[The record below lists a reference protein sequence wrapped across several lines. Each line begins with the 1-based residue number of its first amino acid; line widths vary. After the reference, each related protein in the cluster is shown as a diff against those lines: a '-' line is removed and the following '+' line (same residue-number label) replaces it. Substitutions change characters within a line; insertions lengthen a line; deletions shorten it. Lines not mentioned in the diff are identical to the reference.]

1 MSEQQSN
8 TLDTAN
14 LGPMLKQRRGSLS
27 LRQAA
32 AEAGISFSTFAR
44 VEGGS
49 QPDLVTFTKLCS
61 WLGVNPSDFFTPGP
75 IRKMSNVEQ
84 IVTQLRNDPYLP
96 AGAGDHIANM
106 LRDMYSV
113 MAKPQGNQDRVA
125 VQMQSHSMF
134 RPGVSKKLGTLLADL
149 EIAVQGWAKKL

>member
-14 LGPMLKQRRGSLS
+14 LGAMLKERRSSLS

-32 AEAGISFSTFAR
+32 AEAGVSFSTFAR

-113 MAKPQGNQDRVA
+113 MAKPQSEPDKLT
-125 VQMQSHSMF
+125 VQMHSQSMF
-134 RPGVSKKLGTLLADL
+134 RPGVSKKLGGLLADL
-149 EIAVQGWAKKL
+149 EIAVQARANEI

>member
-1 MSEQQSN
+1 MSEQQNN
-8 TLDTAN
+8 TLNTAN
-14 LGPMLKQRRGSLS
+14 LGVLLKERRGSLS

-61 WLGVNPSDFFTPGP
+61 WLGVNPSDFFTPRP

-84 IVTQLRNDPYLP
+84 IVAQLRNDPLLSE
-96 AGAGDHIANM
+96 GAGEHISNL
-106 LRDMYSV
+106 LRDLYSV
-113 MAKPQGNQDRVA
+113 MAKPQGEPDEVT

-134 RPGVSKKLGTLLADL
+134 RPGVSKKLGALLADL
-149 EIAVQGWAKKL
+149 EIAVQARANEI